1 MTELPHTTSQLP
13 VGYGRYAPSPTGD
26 LHLGNLRTALLAWAF
41 ARNAGLGFLLRMEDI
56 DERSRPHFVTR
67 QLEDLEALGIDWD
80 GPVIFQSQNRER
92 YEAVFA
98 DLRSRGELYECYC
111 TRRELAAAITSA
123 PHMPLGA
130 YTGTCRALSERE
142 REAKRQELAALG
154 REVAFR
160 LDGQGAHVSIHDA
173 IAGDY
178 EGAVDDFIVR
188 RGDGVFSYNFVS
200 VVDDGM
206 DGVCQI
212 VRGDDLLSSAPRQ
225 AYLGSRLGFEQAEY
239 IHVPMVLN
247 AEGVRLSKRDGA
259 VTLRALA
266 EYGWSAGDVVEFL
279 GRSLGFDGVR
289 DASEFARALE
299 DVGASALPST
309 PYLLEALR
317 RC

>member
-1 MTELPHTTSQLP
+1 MKSRFSAER
-13 VGYGRYAPSPTGD
+13 GCGRYAPSPTGD

-41 ARNAGLGFLLRMEDI
+41 ARNAGLGFLMRMEDI
-56 DERSRPHFVTR
+56 DERSHPHFVTR

-80 GPVIFQSQNRER
+80 GPVIFQSQNTER
-92 YEAVFA
+92 YKAVFE
-98 DLRSRGELYECYC
+98 DLCARGELYECYC

-130 YTGTCRALSERE
+130 YAGTCRSLSECE
-142 REAKRQELAALG
+142 REAKRAELAALG

-160 LDGQGAHVSIHDA
+160 LDGHGKRVSVHDA
-173 IAGDY
+173 IVGDY
-178 EGAVDDFIVR
+178 EGVVDDFIVR

-200 VVDDGM
+200 VIDDGM

-225 AYLGSRLGFEQAEY
+225 AYLGSLIGFEQAEY
-239 IHVPMVLN
+239 IHVPMILN
-247 AEGVRLSKRDGA
+247 SEGVRLSKRDGA

-289 DASEFARALE
+289 NASEFAECVAK
-299 DVGASALPST
+299 VGVRGIVSG
-309 PYLLEALR
+309 PYLFEPLR
-317 RC
+317 HCERA

>member
-1 MTELPHTTSQLP
+1 MKSQQSAGR
-13 VGYGRYAPSPTGD
+13 GYGRYAPSPTGD
-26 LHLGNLRTALLAWAF
+26 LHLGNLRTALLAWSF
-41 ARNAGLGFLLRMEDI
+41 ARNAGLGFLMRMEDI

-80 GPVIFQSQNRER
+80 GDVIFQSQNQER

-98 DLRSRGELYECYC
+98 DLRARGELYECYC

-130 YTGTCRALSERE
+130 YTGTCRGLSESE
-142 REAKRQELAALG
+142 RGAKRAELAALG

-160 LDGQGAHVSIHDA
+160 LDGRGARMRVCDA
-173 IAGDY
+173 IVGDY
-178 EGAVDDFIVR
+178 EGVVDDFIVR

-200 VVDDGM
+200 VIDDGV
-206 DGVCQI
+206 DGVRQI

-225 AYLGSRLGFEQAEY
+225 AYLGSLLGFEQAEY
-239 IHVPMVLN
+239 IHVPMVVN
-247 AEGVRLSKRDGA
+247 GEGVRLSKRDGA
-259 VTLRALA
+259 VTMRALA

-289 DASEFARALE
+289 VASEFAECVAG
-299 DVGASALPST
+299 VGVSGIAGEPYRFDPSVVAS
-309 PYLLEALR
+309 E
-317 RC
+317 

>member
-1 MTELPHTTSQLP
+1 MKSQLSAGH
-13 VGYGRYAPSPTGD
+13 GYGRYAPSPTGD

-41 ARNAGLGFLLRMEDI
+41 ARNAGLGFLMRMEDI

-67 QLEDLEALGIDWD
+67 QLEDLEALGVDWD
-80 GPVIFQSQNRER
+80 GPVIFQSQNTER
-92 YEAVFA
+92 YESVFV
-98 DLRSRGELYECYC
+98 DLRARGELYECYC

-130 YTGTCRALSERE
+130 YAGTCRNLSESE
-142 REAKRQELAALG
+142 RQAKRGQLAALG

-160 LDGQGAHVSIHDA
+160 LDGHAECVSVHDA
-173 IAGDY
+173 IVGEY
-178 EGAVDDFIVR
+178 EGVVDDFIVR

-200 VVDDGM
+200 VIDDGI

-225 AYLGSRLGFEQAEY
+225 AYLGSLLGFEQAEY

-247 AEGVRLSKRDGA
+247 GEGVRLSKRDGA
-259 VTLRALA
+259 VTMRALA
-266 EYGWSAGDVVEFL
+266 EYGWSTGDVVEFL

-289 DASEFARALE
+289 RASEFAECVAG
-299 DVGASALPST
+299 VGARGIAGG
-309 PYLLEALR
+309 PYLFEPFRHCERA
-317 RC
+317 

>member
-1 MTELPHTTSQLP
+1 MKSD
-13 VGYGRYAPSPTGD
+13 VFAGRGYGRYAPSPTGD

-41 ARNAGLGFLLRMEDI
+41 ARNAGLGFLMRMEDI

-80 GPVIFQSQNRER
+80 GPVIFQSQNIER
-92 YEAVFA
+92 YESAFA
-98 DLRSRGELYECYC
+98 DLCARGELYECYC

-130 YTGTCRALSERE
+130 YAGTCRDLGESE

-160 LDGQGAHVSIHDA
+160 LDGRAERVCVHDA
-173 IAGDY
+173 IAGEY
-178 EGAVDDFIVR
+178 EGVVDDFIVR

-200 VVDDGM
+200 VIDDGI
-206 DGVCQI
+206 DGVCQV

-225 AYLGSRLGFEQAEY
+225 AYLASLLGFEQPEY

-247 AEGVRLSKRDGA
+247 SEGVRLSKRDGA
-259 VTLRALA
+259 VTMRALA
-266 EYGWSAGDVVEFL
+266 EYGWSAGDIVEFL

-289 DASEFARALE
+289 SAGDFAECVAR
-299 DVGASALPST
+299 VGVSGIAGE
-309 PYLLEALR
+309 PYMFQTSVVIEK
-317 RC
+317 

>member
-1 MTELPHTTSQLP
+1 MESRFSSEK
-13 VGYGRYAPSPTGD
+13 GYGRYAPSPTGD

-41 ARNAGLGFLLRMEDI
+41 ARNAGLGFLMRMEDI

-80 GPVIFQSQNRER
+80 GPVIFQSKNMER
-92 YEAVFA
+92 YESAFA
-98 DLRSRGELYECYC
+98 DLRARGELYECYC

-130 YTGTCRALSERE
+130 YAGTCRNLSERE
-142 REAKRQELAALG
+142 REAKRKELAALG

-160 LDGQGAHVSIHDA
+160 LDGHEARVRVHDA
-173 IAGDY
+173 IAGEYD
-178 EGAVDDFIVR
+178 GVVDDFIVR

-200 VVDDGM
+200 VIDDGI

-225 AYLGSRLGFEQAEY
+225 AYLGSVLGFEQAEY

-247 AEGVRLSKRDGA
+247 GEGVRLSKRDGA
-259 VTLRALA
+259 VTMRALA

-279 GRSLGFDGVR
+279 GRSFGFDGVR
-289 DASEFARALE
+289 DASGFAECVAR
-299 DVGASALPST
+299 VGVSGIAGE
-309 PYLLEALR
+309 PYLFDAR
-317 RC
+317 RHCGS